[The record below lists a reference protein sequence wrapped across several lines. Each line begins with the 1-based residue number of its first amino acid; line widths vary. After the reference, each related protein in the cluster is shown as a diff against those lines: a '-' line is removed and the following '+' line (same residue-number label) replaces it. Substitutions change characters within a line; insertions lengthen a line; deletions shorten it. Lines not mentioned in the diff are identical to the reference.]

1 MYTEDRMESFR
12 ERVVFLSFEWT
23 LVLGWLATILL
34 IWRQAVFYLLIT
46 LFDLGDAYDLVFTLV
61 IFLLMIAAG
70 VAVTA
75 TGFWLK
81 RRPKTTSILQRTAV
95 AAIVRLGGTPPS
107 DLVQRWGLGWA
118 WIGLFAL
125 VGYLIIVTPGGVF
138 AP

>member
-1 MYTEDRMESFR
+1 MESFR
-12 ERVVFLSFEWT
+12 ERALFLSFEWS
-23 LVLGWLATILL
+23 LILGWLATILL
-34 IWRQAVFYLLIT
+34 IWRQAAFYLLLA
-46 LFDLGDAYDLVFTLV
+46 LFDLGDAYDLVYTLV

-81 RRPKTTSILQRTAV
+81 RRPKNTSIIQRTCMALMIRMGV
-95 AAIVRLGGTPPS
+95 TPPTL
-107 DLVQRWGLGWA
+107 LVQRWGLGWA

-125 VGYLIIVTPGGVF
+125 TGYSAIVLPGGVF